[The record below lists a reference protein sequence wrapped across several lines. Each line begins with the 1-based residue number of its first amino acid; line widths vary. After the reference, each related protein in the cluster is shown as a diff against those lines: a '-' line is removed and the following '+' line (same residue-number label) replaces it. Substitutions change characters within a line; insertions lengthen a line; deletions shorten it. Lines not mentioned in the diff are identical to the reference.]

1 MHLMK
6 FLFYSV
12 LLFLFPVLIS
22 ASDAHKFYVSTTTI
36 DYVEEKQSLQIISKI
51 FVDDIEDVLQER
63 YDPSIS
69 IGTKKETAED
79 AEYLKNYILQKFK
92 VLVNGKPVTLTYV
105 GKEYDIDVLKVYIE
119 ITKIPKLSS
128 IEIENEILFEMF
140 EDQQNII
147 HLKTP
152 AKRRSIVLDKDNPK
166 GLLNL
171 D

>member
-1 MHLMK
+1 MR

-12 LLFLFPVLIS
+12 LLLVFPILTS
-22 ASDAHKFYVSTTTI
+22 GSEAHKFYVSTTTI
-36 DYVEEKQSLQIISKI
+36 EYVEEKQSLQIISKI
-51 FVDDIEDVLQER
+51 FVDDIEDVLQLR

-69 IGTKKETAED
+69 IGTKKETGED
-79 AEYLKNYILQKFK
+79 AEYLKKYILQKFK
-92 VLVNGKPVTLTYV
+92 VLVNGKPVTLTYI

-119 ITKIPKLSS
+119 ITKVPKLSS
-128 IEIENEILFEMF
+128 LEVENEILFEMF

-152 AKRRSIVLDKDNPK
+152 AKRRSMVLDKDNPK

-171 D
+171 E